1 MQPGTVNLSVTGL
14 VTLSANNVSHHMGP
28 SDEIMTVSIEAKHAQ
43 DCPLQSPDFTILN
56 ARLNEEKQ
64 QLEFDV
70 AYTYRG
76 GLGPNL
82 KAYSD
87 FARKNDG
94 TQVHIYLCRETPTG
108 LLIKGHYCKSTIQMA
123 LENPCFLSP
132 TTIHL
137 HYRETTLSA
146 SHTIIVSKTN

>member
-1 MQPGTVNLSVTGL
+1 MSGIGITAAILRDTMQPGTVNLSVTGL

-87 FARKNDG
+87 FARNKVTELDVIG
-94 TQVHIYLCRETPTG
+94 CVAEEPATE
-108 LLIKGHYCKSTIQMA
+108 GHS
-123 LENPCFLSP
+123 
-132 TTIHL
+132 
-137 HYRETTLSA
+137 
-146 SHTIIVSKTN
+146 